1 MYGHQS
7 AGRITIS
14 VSMSFTTARLFASPV
29 RISRPCARTLYVGKG
44 RVFNSISF
52 RTPRSLL
59 LCRLKLLSS
68 GGLMEALASKDGT
81 ATMPP
86 LCFGQ
91 SGGFKMVWWSG
102 RRFSLISRVRGQ
114 S

>member
-14 VSMSFTTARLFASPV
+14 VLMSFTMARLFSSPV
-29 RISRPCARTLYVGKG
+29 RISRPCDRTPYVGKE
-44 RVFNSISF
+44 RVFNSISLP
-52 RTPRSLL
+52 TPISLL
-59 LCRLKLLSS
+59 LCRLRLLSF
-68 GGLMEALASKDGT
+68 GGLMEALAFKDGT

-91 SGGFKMVWWSG
+91 SGGFKMVW
-102 RRFSLISRVRGQ
+102 
-114 S
+114 